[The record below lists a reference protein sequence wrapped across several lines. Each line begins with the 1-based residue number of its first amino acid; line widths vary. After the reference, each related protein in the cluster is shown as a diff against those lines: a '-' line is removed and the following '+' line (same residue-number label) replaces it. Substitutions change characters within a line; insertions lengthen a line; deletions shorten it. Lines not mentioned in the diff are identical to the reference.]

1 MSATSKAVN
10 EVFRNAIRKD
20 IDGLA
25 YDLLLTQR
33 QNKVFEMYYIQKH
46 DINFIAD
53 TVGCCSRV
61 VQRELRVIRKKIV
74 SKMNLEID

>member
-1 MSATSKAVN
+1 MSATSRVVN
-10 EVFRNAIRKD
+10 EVFRNAVRKD

-25 YDLLLTQR
+25 YDLLLTPR
-33 QNKVFEMYYIQKH
+33 QNTIYEMFYIQKH

-61 VQRELRVIRKKIV
+61 VQRELRTIRKKIV
-74 SKMNLEID
+74 SHLDLNTE